1 MPITK
6 LIILYLAT
14 LPLLPLFDLLWLGVI
29 AKDFYRG
36 HLGHLMRSDI
46 VWSGAIS
53 FYFLYVAGLMYFAIL
68 PGVTS
73 GSWTKALLLGALFGF
88 FTYMTYDLTNLATL
102 KDWPLIVVIVDIA
115 WGTLLSGML
124 ATASFFIA
132 RLLA

>member
-6 LIILYLAT
+6 LIILYFAT

-46 VWSGAIS
+46 VWSGAIG

-68 PGVTS
+68 PGIAS

-88 FTYMTYDLTNLATL
+88 FAYMTYDLTNFATL
-102 KDWPLIVVIVDIA
+102 KDWPLIIVIVDIA
-115 WGTLLSGML
+115 WGALLSGML